1 MTPRIRKKNISKKY
15 LEQKISA
22 GSILFTI
29 LLGFMGGAIFGQ
41 ALFQQN
47 SDNVIPFTMVYSSEK
62 ATWIAESAILFQE
75 YWEEKR
81 TQDPTLKAIQ
91 LDFQPYGSGDSLIA
105 LLNGETEP
113 VVWSPASNI
122 WVPLL
127 NAKWNQMTEKEHI
140 IAPNYTR
147 LIYSPVVIATW
158 ENFYQEHPFEGF
170 HDLHDLIVENPGL
183 VKLAHTDPRS
193 SNSGFMATVM
203 MVSSILNMDPA
214 AITIDNLADPVV
226 IQWLSEIESAA
237 VFYGKSTGFLAKYM
251 RDRGPEALQV
261 AVLYE
266 NLVQDY
272 SQLAEEKYGQ
282 KIIAVYPTEGSL
294 FSDHPFC
301 ILDADWVSEEQKM
314 VADEYLKFLS
324 QKELILKAI
333 QTGFRPI
340 DVNLLD
346 ESDIQEVY
354 QLSFN
359 MEHGVTADPG
369 VIIELH
375 PPTDGL
381 VIARIPDL
389 WLLTRNSE

>member
-47 SDNVIPFTMVYSSEK
+47 SDNVIPLTMVYSSEK

-105 LLNGETEP
+105 LLNGETKP
-113 VVWSPASNI
+113 AIWSPASNI

-193 SNSGFMATVM
+193 SNSGFMTTVM
-203 MVSSILNMDPA
+203 MVSSILDMDPA
-214 AITIDNLADPVV
+214 TITIDNLADPVV

-301 ILDADWVSEEQKM
+301 ILDTDWVSEEQKM
-314 VADEYLKFLS
+314 VANEYLKFLG